1 MDKVFSSWKE
11 IAAYLGKGVRTV
23 QRWEAELELPVHR
36 PSEQGIV
43 LAYESELQQWARQR
57 AEGPPS
63 KRANGSRER
72 YKGLRERSSELCQ
85 TASERIRKL
94 QSTLE
99 RTRALGE
106 NIRNISEGRRG
117 EESTSSDTQ
126 APRSKSVPSA
136 A

>member
-36 PSEQGIV
+36 PSEQGII
-43 LAYESELQQWARQR
+43 LAYESELQQWARRKAEGLNPPVTIR
-57 AEGPPS
+57 AEMP
-63 KRANGSRER
+63 RTQQIHEV
-72 YKGLRERSSELCQ
+72 RERSRGLCRK
-85 TASERIRKL
+85 ASERIQAL

-99 RTRALGE
+99 RSRQLGLRIHFE
-106 NIRNISEGRRG
+106 RIPRKEEGP
-117 EESTSSDTQ
+117 EQHTKS
-126 APRSKSVPSA
+126 RSAPSA